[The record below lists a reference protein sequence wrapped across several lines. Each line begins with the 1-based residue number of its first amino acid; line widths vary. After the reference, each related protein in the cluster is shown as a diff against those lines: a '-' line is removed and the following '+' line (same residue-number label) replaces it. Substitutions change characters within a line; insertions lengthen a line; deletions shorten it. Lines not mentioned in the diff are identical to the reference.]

1 MPKRKLADVTGGS
14 SGGSWISERLSVKF
28 DHEVQTLARALK
40 VARGFEKQ
48 KMGRRGKKARSEEP
62 GDGKV
67 KEGTLRRLEE
77 ENRILKVRSTFVSA
91 SADYIY
97 MCVCVSVCLGQQL
110 IV

>member
-1 MPKRKLADVTGGS
+1 MPKRKLAEVTGGS

-48 KMGRRGKKARSEEP
+48 KMGRRGKKARLEEP

-67 KEGTLRRLEE
+67 KEGTLERFKE

-91 SADYIY
+91 SAEYIY
-97 MCVCVSVCLGQQL
+97 IYRYTCLCVWGNS
-110 IV
+110 